1 VSKKG
6 RPPSRDVGRGAY
18 VAAPVA
24 ARLLGVMPRTVR
36 RWIASGVLAGAREGR
51 SWFVFRVALERRLAA
66 ASSAR

>member
-1 VSKKG
+1 
-6 RPPSRDVGRGAY
+6 
-18 VAAPVA
+18 
-24 ARLLGVMPRTVR
+24 VMPRTVR